1 MKKIIVYWSEYGT
14 TKEYAEKFSEISNI
28 PIINCDN
35 INSLLKY
42 DIVIHFGG
50 LYAGKVKGLK
60 KTIKSIKDNTKL
72 IVVTVGL
79 ADVNDVLNTDNIKKS
94 IKNQIPDY
102 L

>member
-1 MKKIIVYWSEYGT
+1 M
-14 TKEYAEKFSEISNI
+14 
-28 PIINCDN
+28 
-35 INSLLKY
+35 
-42 DIVIHFGG
+42 VIHFGG
-50 LYAGKVKGLK
+50 LYAGGVKGLK